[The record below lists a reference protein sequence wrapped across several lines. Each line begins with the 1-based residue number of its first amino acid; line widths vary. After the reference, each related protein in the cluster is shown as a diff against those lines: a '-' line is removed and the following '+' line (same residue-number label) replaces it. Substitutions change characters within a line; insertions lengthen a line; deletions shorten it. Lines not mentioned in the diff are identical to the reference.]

1 MNMFG
6 QTNEVQ
12 TGYSQDETATI
23 LKSFMA
29 RVFMWMTIA
38 LAITAFVAYFF
49 AKSTALMG
57 MLYSAE
63 GGMTILGWIVMFAP
77 VGFVL
82 LMSFGFQKLSAPVMI
97 ILFIIYSLLM
107 GMSLSFIFMTYTTG
121 SIYLMFLIAAG
132 IFAGMSILGYTTKID
147 LTRFGSIMLI
157 GLVGVVIASVVNMFL
172 RSSAL
177 DFIISIVGVLIFI
190 GLTAYNVQNLKRIG
204 SGINMGDSS
213 ATKQAV
219 MGALTLYLSFI
230 NIFLFLLRL
239 FGKSK

>member
-1 MNMFG
+1 MLG

-38 LAITAFVAYFF
+38 LGITAFVAYFF
-49 AKSTALMG
+49 SKSEALMG

-63 GGMTILGWIVMFAP
+63 GGMTILGWIVMLAP

-97 ILFIIYSLLM
+97 ILFIVYSLLM

-204 SGINMGDSS
+204 SGMNMSDSS